1 MPLSYASNVDSL
13 KVRGTVNRTTDKLS
27 GVFERL
33 SSGLR
38 INSAKDDP
46 AGLSLAQKLRTD
58 TKLASIALRNANDGL
73 SVISVADA
81 GLSEINNLLGRMSEL
96 AQQSANGSYLHTQ
109 RSALSSE
116 FLALGSEIERIART
130 TTFNSVPLLSGSPS
144 LTLQVGLDASSNSQ
158 ITVQGVEA
166 TLASLGLAPSGSS
179 VLTFSIIATTSTASQ
194 LAAQLALNAIT
205 SAIGTLT
212 LTRGTIGAAE
222 SRLTSAINYL
232 QVARENFA
240 AAESRITDADVA
252 ADVAEM
258 VRLQVL
264 QEAGIAVLAQANLQP
279 QRAYELLR

>member
-1 MPLSYASNVDSL
+1 MPLSYASNVESL
-13 KVRGTVNRTTDKLS
+13 KVQLKVARTTDKLS

-38 INSAKDDP
+38 INSASDDP
-46 AGLSLAQKLRTD
+46 AGLSLAQKLRSD
-58 TKLASIALRNANDGL
+58 TVLASTALRNANDGL

-81 GLSEINNLLGRMSEL
+81 GLSEINNLLERMGEL
-96 AQQSANGSYLHTQ
+96 AQQSANGTYLHTQ
-109 RSALSSE
+109 RSALSLE

-130 TTFNSVPLLSGSPS
+130 TSFNSVSLLSGSPS
-144 LTLQVGLDASSNSQ
+144 LTLQVGFDATANSQ

-166 TLASLGLAPSGSS
+166 TLASLGLAPSGSGS
-179 VLTFSIIATTSTASQ
+179 LTYSIIATTSAASQ
-194 LAAQLALNAIT
+194 LAAQTALTAIT
-205 SAIGTLT
+205 SAIATLN

-252 ADVAEM
+252 AEVAEM

-264 QEAGIAVLAQANLQP
+264 QEAGTAVLAQANLQP
-279 QRAYELLR
+279 QRAYELLQ

>member
-1 MPLSYASNVDSL
+1 MPLSYASNVESL
-13 KVRGTVNRTTDKLS
+13 KVQVKVAQTTDKLS

-38 INSAKDDP
+38 INSASDDP
-46 AGLSLAQKLRTD
+46 AGLSLAQKLRSD
-58 TKLASIALRNANDGL
+58 TVLATTALRNANDGL

-96 AQQSANGSYLHTQ
+96 AQQSANGTYLHTQ

-130 TTFNSVPLLSGSPS
+130 TSFNSISLLSGSPS
-144 LTLQVGLDASSNSQ
+144 LTLQIGFDATSNSR
-158 ITVQGVEA
+158 ITVQGVEG

-179 VLTFSIIATTSTASQ
+179 IMTYSIIATTSAASQ
-194 LAAQLALNAIT
+194 LAAQTALTAVT
-205 SAIGTLT
+205 SAIATLN

-222 SRLTSAINYL
+222 SRLSSAINYL

-240 AAESRITDADVA
+240 AAESRITDADIA
-252 ADVAEM
+252 AEVAEM

-264 QEAGIAVLAQANLQP
+264 QEAGMAVLAQANLQP
-279 QRAYELLR
+279 QRAYELLQ